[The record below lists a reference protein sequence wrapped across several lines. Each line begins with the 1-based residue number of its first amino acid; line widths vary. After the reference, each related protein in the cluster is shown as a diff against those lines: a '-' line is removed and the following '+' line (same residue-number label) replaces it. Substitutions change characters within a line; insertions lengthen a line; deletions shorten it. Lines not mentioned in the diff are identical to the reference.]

1 MMDACQTLEPHFMV
15 KFLGFA
21 MVVFKYFCQL
31 DNGICI
37 CFSVC
42 FNKHRLELEVK

>member
-1 MMDACQTLEPHFMV
+1 MMDACQTLVAHFMV
-15 KFLGFA
+15 EFLGFA

-37 CFSVC
+37 CFSV
-42 FNKHRLELEVK
+42 FFIKHRLEMEVK